1 MTPDINFESL
11 SYHPFSIHKSLI
23 NSEHDSDINFDQNI
37 SSLGTYYSTPNDF
50 EKNFQCFS

>member
-37 SSLGTYYSTPNDF
+37 SSLGTYYFTPNDF